1 MAGDP
6 YYYQTQLLLHGDGT
20 TLVDTSDFARTVT
33 QGDASFPVEQTTSN
47 AKTGFAECMYFD
59 GQSSKSLVANSVP
72 PPGTNDFTIEFF
84 MSFSYG
90 GHNYNANSVILSI
103 GTSSTMG
110 QMVIYLPGSGS
121 FGQPQLW
128 YYNGSGYALLV
139 GTATSYG
146 SSMWHHFAFTRAGDV
161 YTAWVDGVA
170 VSTGTTSGVN
180 ITSTGFR
187 IGSSHTGSLTA
198 SFWMDEFRYTT
209 GVARYT
215 STFTPPT
222 APFPDRPAGAWQV
235 WLTDTTA
242 FNYTG
247 VAPGA
252 QHTGAL
258 TESVALQDLYTLL
271 YAFTRTETVAI
282 SEGFVTKNG
291 ATVVETLSLP
301 DVVARGLA
309 IRQSSAD
316 ITFFGDASD
325 VVRRPGAVATDAV
338 RLAEL
343 FSSNLRAGTVL
354 SDTALLREALRVG
367 RVALASDTVG
377 LADALAL
384 QRALRVTESLG
395 LVDVWAPSLRFG
407 ITQAERVRIVDA
419 LVRFFGGDIFETVG
433 LNDVLAKQARRP
445 VSAAEVLGLADPA
458 AATFVLRIETA
469 ESLNISELD
478 AVHMLFAP
486 QLQDGVQIAAAFL
499 SAGDGI
505 TSWVVNAI
513 TGAVTE
519 YDNYAFNSF
528 AHFGQMYIAADS
540 EGLYELNG
548 VTDDGDAIIARIQS
562 GLAQLTESRF
572 TMLRDAYIGMRSDG
586 KFVLRIVTGDGQSY
600 SYRFTAESMKTV
612 RVQLGKGMRTRYASF
627 ELIGEGD
634 DFDLDSVEFIPLTS
648 QRRV

>member
-6 YYYQTQLLLHGDGT
+6 YYYQTQLLLHCEAWP
-20 TLVDTSDFARTVT
+20 LVDTSDNLRAPSTVDAAAPPALMT
-33 QGDASFPVEQTTSN
+33 TNGVTGLGYNIRFTGNGACGVEFASFP
-47 AKTGFAECMYFD
+47 A
-59 GQSSKSLVANSVP
+59 L
-72 PPGTNDFTIEFF
+72 GTADFTIEFWVNTD
-84 MSFSYG
+84 YG
-90 GHNYNANSVILSI
+90 GHNYNSNSIAMCFGLTGTYGQLAIRFPGSSSYSGVEVINSSATTI
-103 GTSSTMG
+103 VPVMTAWYGGNWTHVAVTRSGSSWTTWINGVSSSTATLAG
-110 QMVIYLPGSGS
+110 YDVTLPG
-121 FGQPQLW
+121 
-128 YYNGSGYALLV
+128 
-139 GTATSYG
+139 
-146 SSMWHHFAFTRAGDV
+146 M
-161 YTAWVDGVA
+161 
-170 VSTGTTSGVN
+170 
-180 ITSTGFR
+180 R
-187 IGSSHTGSLTA
+187 IGCSPAGTLAA
-198 SFWMDEFRYTT
+198 SMYIDEVRVTV

-215 STFTPPT
+215 SAFTPAT
-222 APFPDRPAGAWQV
+222 TPFSDRPAGAWQKTV
-235 WLTDTTA
+235 TDGVA
-242 FNYTG
+242 FTYVG

-252 QHTGAL
+252 QHTVSLADGV
-258 TESVALQDLYTLL
+258 TMQDLYVLMYSFL
-271 YAFTRTETVAI
+271 RTEIVAFA
-282 SEGFVTKNG
+282 EGFVAKNG

-301 DVVARGLA
+301 DVVTRGLA

-354 SDTALLREALRVG
+354 SDTALLREVLRVG
-367 RVALASDTVG
+367 RAALASDTVG